1 MHRHSSILRWRR
13 HAMAQKRQHGW
24 MLLKKRG
31 SKDRGGLVRDLN
43 MGPLAPEA
51 RIITLAQ
58 RATGLFSTE
67 ADVPHISLCSILQ
80 SLRHSAPAEVQ
91 SEGSSHWSD
100 FWETRFCRTC
110 ASMACIRSIFLI
122 KHQEQNTLSELNG
135 HIMPLPHTSCCFRL
149 NETALGL

>member
-1 MHRHSSILRWRR
+1 
-13 HAMAQKRQHGW
+13 
-24 MLLKKRG
+24 
-31 SKDRGGLVRDLN
+31 
-43 MGPLAPEA
+43 
-51 RIITLAQ
+51 
-58 RATGLFSTE
+58 
-67 ADVPHISLCSILQ
+67 VPRISLCSMLQ

-91 SEGSSHWSD
+91 NEGSSHWSD
-100 FWETRFCRTC
+100 FWETRFFRTC

>member
-1 MHRHSSILRWRR
+1 MRRHSSILSWRR

-43 MGPLAPEA
+43 PGPLAPEA
-51 RIITLAQ
+51 RIIPLDQ

-67 ADVPHISLCSILQ
+67 ADVPRISLVLDASVTQTFCLCGCN
-80 SLRHSAPAEVQ
+80 VQ
-91 SEGSSHWSD
+91 KEGSSHWSD

-110 ASMACIRSIFLI
+110 ASMACISSIFLI
-122 KHQEQNTLSELNG
+122 KHQEQNTLAELNG
-135 HIMPLPHTSCCFRL
+135 RRPHYVTCHTHHAVF
-149 NETALGL
+149 A